1 VLLEEGFALVVAELA
16 VVLAGGC
23 IVPLDP
29 TQPSARITALLTD
42 CQAVLLLASTQQVCG
57 CACDG
62 AELLFARSFRHGSVD
77 TGRGLGERVFCC

>member
-29 TQPSARITALLTD
+29 TQPPARITTLLTD
-42 CQAVLLLASTQQVCG
+42 CQAVLLLASPQQVCV
-57 CACDG
+57 C
-62 AELLFARSFRHGSVD
+62 AELCLRK
-77 TGRGLGERVFCC
+77 C